1 MKQIKHAPPQPPPP
15 PLPNQNPSARPAA
28 RIKQLRRIT
37 TTRLRGLTKKQNAA
51 CWAARHAVIADAGGP
66 VREPPT
72 DVKQQ
77 FEQFVYRGDV

>member
-1 MKQIKHAPPQPPPP
+1 MKQTKHAPPPPPP
-15 PLPNQNPSARPAA
+15 PLPNQNPSARPAP
-28 RIKQLRRIT
+28 RIKNPQRIT

-51 CWAARHAVIADAGGP
+51 WWATCRAVIAARGGP

>member
-1 MKQIKHAPPQPPPP
+1 MKQTKHAPPPPPP

-51 CWAARHAVIADAGGP
+51 WWAARRAVIAAGGGT
-66 VREPPT
+66 VREPPR
-72 DVKQQ
+72 DVKEQ
-77 FEQFVYRGDV
+77 FQQFVYRGDV